1 MHDIKP
7 EAISDSQVA
16 AQADDSF
23 YLELCNALRSV
34 QIQLDHNVWA
44 KDSAG
49 APKTTS
55 TSRCDGSQ
63 ASEAASKLSSVSSIS
78 SGSLQ
83 TPPEVIVKEDDEEFG
98 DFQSASADPFAQPIY
113 ATHDE
118 DESDACL
125 PKSEPPQSSSVFA
138 GLGLLEPVHARFDE
152 ASRGLRRAGKLWLR
166 KLKLER
172 VEIIL
177 KHVTVLSGGQLAEL
191 WSQADALDNAS
202 HSQVSNV
209 EKEDTANSIPCTP
222 DMNGVMRPVS
232 FISPHTS
239 EEQRE
244 VVQEMDSLVEEEKQ
258 AWTQ

>member
-1 MHDIKP
+1 
-7 EAISDSQVA
+7 
-16 AQADDSF
+16 
-23 YLELCNALRSV
+23 
-34 QIQLDHNVWA
+34 
-44 KDSAG
+44 
-49 APKTTS
+49 
-55 TSRCDGSQ
+55 
-63 ASEAASKLSSVSSIS
+63 
-78 SGSLQ
+78 
-83 TPPEVIVKEDDEEFG
+83 VKEDDEEFG

-172 VEIIL
+172 DGIIL

-202 HSQVSNV
+202 PSQVSNV